1 MFSAVASSY
10 LVSQA
15 QQPINLAAR
24 PSSPHGDQME
34 KKELKSQLKKTV
46 EQLSDLQEILYA
58 HDYHSVLLIF
68 QAMDAAGKDSTIRA
82 VLSGVN
88 PAGCQVFS
96 FKQPSSQEL
105 DHDFLWRTS
114 LCLPERGRIGVFN
127 RSYYEEVLAVRV
139 HPEFLRHQ
147 RIDPPDDLQTLW
159 QQRYESIC
167 SHEKHLAANGTLV
180 LKFFLNVSKEEQKSR
195 FLARLN
201 EPEKHWKF
209 AASDIK
215 ERGFWDD
222 YMKAYE
228 DAISATSKPWAPW
241 YVIPADNKPFM
252 QLQVA
257 KLIVSSMEKLNLR
270 YPTINAEEKSR
281 FADYKR
287 LLLEE

>member
-1 MFSAVASSY
+1 M
-10 LVSQA
+10 
-15 QQPINLAAR
+15 
-24 PSSPHGDQME
+24 
-34 KKELKSQLKKTV
+34 
-46 EQLSDLQEILYA
+46 
-58 HDYHSVLLIF
+58 
-68 QAMDAAGKDSTIRA
+68 
-82 VLSGVN
+82 
-88 PAGCQVFS
+88 
-96 FKQPSSQEL
+96 
-105 DHDFLWRTS
+105 
-114 LCLPERGRIGVFN
+114 
-127 RSYYEEVLAVRV
+127 
-139 HPEFLRHQ
+139 
-147 RIDPPDDLQTLW
+147 
-159 QQRYESIC
+159 
-167 SHEKHLAANGTLV
+167 

-215 ERGFWDD
+215 ERGFWND

-228 DAISATSKPWAPW
+228 DAISATSKSWAPW

-270 YPTINAEEKSR
+270 YPTINAEEKAR